1 MERRLFLQQM
11 GSTACVLPLWTNPL
25 NSNFLPALSSNTE
38 ELLKK
43 FVKNYD
49 EYIARN
55 LKMQETDPSHL
66 WFGGVINNYG
76 IHNPQQTAGFF
87 QTLSCGYVSEG
98 SKYYHDEAL
107 IQPLIHASE
116 YMLKAQH
123 PDGTI
128 DLHSTNFHS
137 TPDTAFT
144 VEPVSLGYTL
154 LERDASPA
162 TQPVRANLKTYLQRA
177 GKALS
182 VGGIHT
188 PNHRWVVCM
197 ALARI
202 HHLFPDPAYVNRVD
216 EWLKEKIDIDEDGQ
230 YTEQSTLIY
239 SPIVNKS
246 LITVVRLMDKPELY
260 EPVRKNLEMTLY
272 YLHANGEV
280 VSEGSGRQDKYQRGT
295 VERYY
300 YSYRYMALHE
310 QNGQFAAM
318 AAYLEENE
326 TDAISNALAYFLEAS
341 HSEKSGS
348 EESGPKDIDLK
359 KPLPQASALPTD
371 YLKVFTGSDLVRIR
385 RGERDATIL
394 AKNPIFFTFFK
405 GKAALEGIRLASAFF
420 GKGQFEGE
428 SLEREGDE
436 FVLRQWLEGPYYQ
449 PFAEDQLPT
458 SDGDWEKLPRDERP
472 QSEVQKFLSEIRIR
486 ETSTGFLLDISITGT
501 DRVPVALEMAFRK
514 GSKLSGVKK
523 VEDTEEAYLLEEGYG
538 TLKEGDSE
546 IRFGPGKAEHSWTQ
560 LRGALPKLEAQ
571 CVYITGITP
580 FEHQIEIS

>member
-1 MERRLFLQQM
+1 MERRLFLRQV
-11 GSTACVLPLWTNPL
+11 GSTACILPLWTNPL
-25 NSNFLPALSSNTE
+25 SSNFSSASSANTTD

-49 EYIARN
+49 EYISRI
-55 LKMQETDPSHL
+55 LKMQENDPSHL
-66 WFGGVINNYG
+66 WFGGVKNNYG

-87 QTLSCGYVSEG
+87 QTLGCGYVSED

-107 IQPLIHASE
+107 IQPLIRASE

-154 LERDASPA
+154 LEQDASTA
-162 TQPVRANLKTYLQRA
+162 TQPVRDNLKIYLERA

-202 HHLFPDPAYVNRVD
+202 HHLFPDPLYVERAD
-216 EWLKEKIDIDEDGQ
+216 EWLKENIDIDEDGQ

-239 SPIVNKS
+239 SPVVNKS
-246 LITVVRLMDKPELY
+246 LITVARLMDKPELL

-300 YSYRYMALHE
+300 YPYRYMALHD
-310 QNGQFAAM
+310 QDSQFAAM
-318 AAYLEENE
+318 AGYLEEYE
-326 TDAISNALAYFLEAS
+326 TDAISNALAYLLEAP
-341 HSEKSGS
+341 E
-348 EESGPKDIDLK
+348 LK
-359 KPLPQASALPTD
+359 KTLPQASALPTN
-371 YLKVFTGSDLVRIR
+371 YLKIFNGSDLVRIR

-405 GKAALEGIRLASAFF
+405 NNAALEGIRLASAFF

-458 SDGDWEKLPRDERP
+458 TDGDWEKLPRDERT

-486 ETSTGFLLDISITGT
+486 ETNTGFMLDISVTGT

-514 GSKLSGVKK
+514 GSKLSGVTK
-523 VEDTEEAYLLEEGYG
+523 VEDTEEAYLLEDGYA

-546 IRFGPGKAEHSWTQ
+546 IRFGPGKAEHRWTQ
-560 LRGALPKLEAQ
+560 LRGALPKLEGQ

>member
-1 MERRLFLQQM
+1 MKRRLFLRQLA
-11 GSTACVLPLWTNPL
+11 STACALPLWTNPL
-25 NSNFLPALSSNTE
+25 TDSLFILKAENTD
-38 ELLKK
+38 ELLQK
-43 FVKNYD
+43 FVKKYD
-49 EYIARN
+49 EYIPRVLA
-55 LKMQETDPSHL
+55 MQEEDPSHL
-66 WFGGVINNYG
+66 WHGGIKNNYG

-87 QTLSCGYVSEG
+87 QTLSCGYVSEE
-98 SKYYHDEAL
+98 SKYFHDEAL
-107 IQPLIHASE
+107 LQPLLRAAD

-128 DLHSTNFHS
+128 DLHATNFHS

-154 LERDASPA
+154 LQNDASEA
-162 TQPVRANLKTYLQRA
+162 TEEVREKLKTYLQHA

-202 HHLFPDPAYVNRVD
+202 HHLFPDPAYVARID
-216 EWLKEKIDIDEDGQ
+216 EWLKEQIDIDEDGQ

-246 LITVVRLMDKPELY
+246 LITVARFMDKPELL
-260 EPVRKNLEMTLY
+260 EAVRRNLEMTLY

-280 VSEGSGRQDKYQRGT
+280 VSEGSGRQDKYQLGSMQ
-295 VERYY
+295 RYY
-300 YSYRYMALHE
+300 YPYRYMALQD

-318 AAYLEENE
+318 TAYLETHELDRVFN
-326 TDAISNALAYFLEAS
+326 TLAYFLEDA
-341 HSEKSGS
+341 
-348 EESGPKDIDLK
+348 DLK
-359 KPLPQASALPTD
+359 KTLPPISDLPTD
-371 YLKVFTGSDLVRIR
+371 YLRVFRGSDLVRIR

-405 GKAALEGIRLASAFF
+405 KEAALEGIRLASAFF
-420 GKGQFEGE
+420 GKGQFEAE
-428 SLEREGDE
+428 SLEREGDT

-449 PFAEDQLPT
+449 PLAAEKLPT
-458 SDGDWEKLPRDERP
+458 DGDWEKMPRDERP
-472 QSEVQKFLSEIRIR
+472 QSEVQKFLSEVRIR
-486 ETSTGFLLDISITGT
+486 ESNTGFIIDISVTGT
-501 DRVPVALEMAFRK
+501 DRVPVALELAFRK
-514 GSKLSGVKK
+514 GSKLSGVSK
-523 VEDTEEAYLLEEGYG
+523 VKDEEDSYLLEEGYG
-538 TLKEGDSE
+538 TLKEGNSE
-546 IRFGPGKAEHSWTQ
+546 IRFGPGKATHTWTQ

-571 CVYITGITP
+571 SVYITGMTP

>member
-1 MERRLFLQQM
+1 MERRLFLQQL
-11 GSTACVLPLWTNPL
+11 GSTACTFPLWANPL
-25 NSNFLPALSSNTE
+25 SSNFLLTPPSETD

-49 EYIARN
+49 EYISRI
-55 LKMQETDPSHL
+55 LKMQENDPSHS
-66 WFGGVINNYG
+66 WYGGIKNNYG
-76 IHNPQQTAGFF
+76 IHNPRHTAGFF
-87 QTLSCGYVSEG
+87 QTLSCGYVSED

-154 LERDASPA
+154 LEQDASTA
-162 TQPVRANLKTYLQRA
+162 TEPVRKNLKTYLERA

-202 HHLFPDPAYVNRVD
+202 HHLFPDPIYVKRAD
-216 EWLKEKIDIDEDGQ
+216 EWLQENIDIDEDGQ

-239 SPIVNKS
+239 SPIVDKS
-246 LITVVRLMDKPELY
+246 LITVGRLMDKPELL

-300 YSYRYMALHE
+300 YPYRYMALYD

-318 AAYLEENE
+318 ASYLEEHE
-326 TDAISNALAYFLEAS
+326 TKAISNALAYFVED
-341 HSEKSGS
+341 H
-348 EESGPKDIDLK
+348 DLK
-359 KPLPQASALPTD
+359 KPLPPASALPTD
-371 YLKVFTGSDLVRIR
+371 YLKIFTGSDLVRIR

-405 GKAALEGIRLASAFF
+405 NKAALEGIRLASAFF

-428 SLEREGDE
+428 SLEREDDE

-458 SDGDWEKLPRDERP
+458 SDGDWEKLPRDGRP

-486 ETSTGFLLDISITGT
+486 ETSTGFLLDISVTGT

-523 VEDTEEAYLLEEGYG
+523 VEDIDDAYLLEEGYG
-538 TLKEGDSE
+538 TLREGDRE
-546 IRFGPGKAEHSWTQ
+546 IRFGPGKAKHSWTQ

-571 CVYITGITP
+571 SVYITGITP

>member
-1 MERRLFLQQM
+1 MKRRLFLQRM
-11 GSTACVLPLWTNPL
+11 GSTACVLPLWANSL
-25 NSNFLPALSSNTE
+25 SSNFLSFSPTDAD

-49 EYIARN
+49 EYISRI
-55 LKMQETDPSHL
+55 LKMQENDQGHL
-66 WFGGVINNYG
+66 WSGGIKNEYG
-76 IHNPQQTAGFF
+76 IHTPQHTAGFF
-87 QTLSCGYVSEG
+87 QTLSCGYVSES
-98 SKYYHDEAL
+98 SKYYHDKSL
-107 IQPLIHASE
+107 IQSLIHASE

-128 DLHSTNFHS
+128 DLHTTNFHS

-154 LERDASPA
+154 LKQDASEA
-162 TQPVRANLKTYLQRA
+162 TEAIRENLKTYLQRA

-182 VGGIHT
+182 IGGIHT

-202 HHLFPDPAYVNRVD
+202 HHLFPDPAYPKRVD

-230 YTEQSTLIY
+230 YNEQSTLIY

-246 LITVVRLMDKPELY
+246 LITVARLMDKPELL

-295 VERYY
+295 MERYY
-300 YSYRYMALHE
+300 YSYRYMALHD
-310 QNGQFAAM
+310 QNSQFAAM
-318 AAYLEENE
+318 VSYLEENE
-326 TDAISNALAYFLEAS
+326 TDAISNALAYFLEDP
-341 HSEKSGS
+341 E
-348 EESGPKDIDLK
+348 LK
-359 KPLPQASALPTD
+359 KSLPASSALPTD
-371 YLKVFTGSDLVRIR
+371 YLKVFHGSDLVRIR
-385 RGERDATIL
+385 RAERDATLL

-428 SLEREGDE
+428 SLEREGNE

-458 SDGDWEKLPRDERP
+458 TDGDWEKMPKDERP

-486 ETSTGFLLDISITGT
+486 ETSTGFQLDISVTGT

-514 GSKLSGVKK
+514 GSKLSGVQK
-523 VEDTEEAYLLEEGYG
+523 VEDTEDAYLLEEGYA
-538 TLKEGDSE
+538 TLKEGDSA

>member
-1 MERRLFLQQM
+1 MERRLFMQRL
-11 GSTACVLPLWTNPL
+11 GSTACILPLWTDLLSRPFFNTPL
-25 NSNFLPALSSNTE
+25 TDAET
-38 ELLKK
+38 LLKK
-43 FVKNYD
+43 FVKTYD

-55 LKMQETDPSHL
+55 LKMQETDQTHL
-66 WFGGVINNYG
+66 WFGGIKNNYG
-76 IHNPQQTAGFF
+76 IHNPQYTAGFF
-87 QTLSCGYVSEG
+87 QTLSCGYVSED
-98 SKYYHDEAL
+98 SKYYHDETL
-107 IQPLIHASE
+107 IQPLIYASE

-123 PDGTI
+123 PDGSI
-128 DLHSTNFHS
+128 DLHTTNFHS

-154 LERDASPA
+154 LEQDASLSTEPI
-162 TQPVRANLKTYLQRA
+162 RENLKTYLKRA
-177 GKALS
+177 GKTLS

-202 HHLFPDPAYVNRVD
+202 HHLFPDPAYPKRVD
-216 EWLKEKIDIDEDGQ
+216 EWLYEKIDIDEDGQ
-230 YTEQSTLIY
+230 YNEQSTLIY
-239 SPIVNKS
+239 SPIVNRS
-246 LITVVRLMDKPELY
+246 LITVARLMDKPELL

-300 YSYRYMALHE
+300 YSYRYMALHD
-310 QNGQFAAM
+310 QNSQFAAM
-318 AAYLEENE
+318 ASYLEEKE
-326 TDAISNALAYFLEAS
+326 IDAISNALAYYLEEPA
-341 HSEKSGS
+341 
-348 EESGPKDIDLK
+348 LK
-359 KPLPQASALPTD
+359 KSLPSPSSLPTD
-371 YLKVFTGSDLVRIR
+371 YLRVFNGSDLVRIR
-385 RGERDATIL
+385 RGERDATIM
-394 AKNPIFFTFFK
+394 AKNSIFFTFFK

-428 SLEREGDE
+428 SLEREGDQ

-458 SDGDWEKLPRDERP
+458 MDGDWEKMPKDERP
-472 QSEVQKFLSEIRIR
+472 QSEVQKFLSEIRIQ
-486 ETSTGFLLDISITGT
+486 ETNSGFQLDISVTGT

-523 VEDTEEAYLLEEGYG
+523 VKDTEEAYLLEEDYG
-538 TLKEGDSE
+538 TLREGDSE
-546 IRFGPGKAEHSWTQ
+546 IRFGPGRAEHTWTQ